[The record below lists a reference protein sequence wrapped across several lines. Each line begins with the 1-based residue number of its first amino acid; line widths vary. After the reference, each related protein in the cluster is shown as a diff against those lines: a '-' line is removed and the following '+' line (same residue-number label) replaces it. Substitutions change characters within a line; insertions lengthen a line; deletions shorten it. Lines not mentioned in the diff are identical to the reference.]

1 MNITHYDTKMKTIV
15 LIGGGSATGNLL
27 RGLRQFPTN
36 NIVIVSTADDGGS
49 TGILRRDLGVMPW
62 GDIRQCLIALAYT
75 APALKKLFSYRFAE
89 GALKRHSAG
98 NIILAALEKVTGSPE
113 GAIAEAARL
122 LNVRGEVLF
131 VSQKPT
137 TLSARLTDG
146 TKIGSEHEID
156 EPLAQR
162 RTMIEELT
170 LSPATASPRAIAAIA
185 RADAIILGPGDLYTS
200 SFPNLLVPKIAETIR
215 ASRAQKIL
223 ITNIM
228 TKRGQTEGFS
238 ASDFLR
244 ETNRYLGGSKNKSM
258 IETVIVNTKK
268 PKHALLVRYKKEE
281 AEFVAPDLA
290 ARAPRGVRV
299 IALPLIADRVVRRA
313 RGDALTR
320 SFIRHNAEKTAEII
334 WNLVQ

>member
-1 MNITHYDTKMKTIV
+1 MKTIV

-36 NIVIVSTADDGGS
+36 NIVVVSTADDGGS
-49 TGILRRDLGVMPW
+49 TGVLRRDLGVMPW
-62 GDIRQCLIALAYT
+62 GDVRQCLTELAYT

-89 GALKRHSAG
+89 GALKGHSVG

-113 GAIAEAARL
+113 SSIAEAARL

-137 TLSARLTDG
+137 TLSAQLTDG
-146 TKIGSEHEID
+146 TKIESEHEID
-156 EPLAQR
+156 EPTAQKR
-162 RTMIEELT
+162 AMIERIA
-170 LSPATASPRAIAAIA
+170 LSPAEANPRAIAAIA
-185 RADAIILGPGDLYTS
+185 RADAIVLGPGDLYTS
-200 SFPNLLVPKIAETIR
+200 SFPNLLVPGIVEAITRSK
-215 ASRAQKIL
+215 AQKIL

-228 TKRGQTEGFS
+228 TKRGQTDGFS

-244 ETNRYLGGSKNKSM
+244 ETNRYLGVPKNRSV
-258 IETVIVNTKK
+258 IETVIVNTQRPK
-268 PKHALLVRYKKEE
+268 PALLARYKKEE

-290 ARAPRGVRV
+290 ARAPRGARV
-299 IALPLIADRVVRRA
+299 IALPLIANGVARRA
-313 RGDALTR
+313 RGDTLTR
-320 SFIRHNAEKTAEII
+320 SFVRHNAEKTTEII

>member
-1 MNITHYDTKMKTIV
+1 MKTIV

-49 TGILRRDLGVMPW
+49 TGALRRDLGVMPW
-62 GDIRQCLIALAYT
+62 GDVRQCLIALSYT
-75 APALKKLFSYRFAE
+75 APALKKLFSQRFAE
-89 GALKRHSAG
+89 GSLKGHSAG
-98 NIILAALEKVTGSPE
+98 NIILAALERVTGSPE

-131 VSQKPT
+131 VSQEPT
-137 TLSARLTDG
+137 KLSARLKDG
-146 TKIGSEHEID
+146 SVIRSEHEID
-156 EPLAQR
+156 EPTAQKR
-162 RTMIEELT
+162 ATIEQLM
-170 LSPATASPRAIAAIA
+170 LSPAEANPRAIAAIA
-185 RADAIILGPGDLYTS
+185 RADAIVLGPGDLYTS
-200 SFPNLLVPKIAETIR
+200 SFPNLLVPKIPEAIAR
-215 ASRAQKIL
+215 SRAQKIL

-244 ETNRYLGGSKNKSM
+244 ETNRYLDVPKHRSV
-258 IETVIVNTKK
+258 IQTVIVNTQRPK
-268 PKHALLVRYKKEE
+268 PALLARYKKEE

-299 IALPLIADRVVRRA
+299 IALPLIANGAVRRA
-313 RGDALTR
+313 RGDTLTR
-320 SFIRHNAEKTAEII
+320 SFVRHDAEKTAEII
-334 WNLVQ
+334 WSLVQ